1 MLKLI
6 LITKLYNEKLIAF
19 NKQILYKNTKIL
31 EYKNKISILK
41 AKINELHEELNL
53 LKGNSSVNNT
63 SFFNASFINNS
74 IINTNTSQKPNDKL
88 SNNSVILNKNYSST
102 NNRID
107 MKSNIINPTKKNSA
121 LNPYTIYNSKTVDR
135 KDIKENNNNKL
146 NNLIGVN
153 NSKDDSN
160 IMKDSINHVKNEIN
174 ITQIKKEILM
184 PQTPQIS
191 KDDFVPIVNTEKIE
205 VNKNLNLQEFIN
217 KNKEEDKNRINFVK
231 EYKEILDKFGSNLN
245 QNINNNN

>member
-1 MLKLI
+1 
-6 LITKLYNEKLIAF
+6 
-19 NKQILYKNTKIL
+19 
-31 EYKNKISILK
+31 
-41 AKINELHEELNL
+41 
-53 LKGNSSVNNT
+53 
-63 SFFNASFINNS
+63 
-74 IINTNTSQKPNDKL
+74 
-88 SNNSVILNKNYSST
+88 
-102 NNRID
+102 

-174 ITQIKKEILM
+174 VTQIKKESLM

-191 KDDFVPIVNTEKIE
+191 KDVFVPIVNTEKIE

-217 KNKEEDKNRINFVK
+217 KNKEEDKIRINFVK
-231 EYKEILDKFGSNLN
+231 EYKEILDKF
-245 QNINNNN
+245 